1 MFNWSIGR
9 LDLRIVEGR
18 VRSCLEEHIIFDKK
32 LRKRSYRLHK
42 FMIPLN
48 DNHPFTDDESVVV
61 ISKEDYDKLKAN
73 IIKIK
78 DIKRNLEIQI
88 EDYKKNED
96 NIETRGLLSIIKKNL
111 F

>member
-1 MFNWSIGR
+1 
-9 LDLRIVEGR
+9 
-18 VRSCLEEHIIFDKK
+18 
-32 LRKRSYRLHK
+32 
-42 FMIPLN
+42 MIPLN